1 MDFFNFVR
9 LAKVYNNMGSAVQ
22 TQMDHV
28 VNGEDLNALNP
39 NALKMI
45 RELVQKLKNNGIEDD
60 LDIIGDITEHLG
72 DR

>member
-28 VNGEDLNALNP
+28 VDGEDLNALNP

-72 DR
+72 GR